1 MVIGTILI
9 GAVGAVVGVVIAPY
23 RLNRIYVWL
32 DPFRDPQGLG
42 YQMVQSKVA
51 IGSGGFGGLGPG
63 QGLGKYFYL
72 PEAHTD
78 FAFSVFCQEHGFLGA
93 FVLIVLFLMLG
104 YVIYTVARRTRDH
117 QGFLLVMGANFLIV
131 GQAFAIWLWSAESC
145 PSLGCRYLL
154 LVMGERVLSRHS
166 LLWGLFSLSIMTK
179 CVGKKRK
186 PRRLC
191 PPPFTAASLCGNA
204 ALSERQVEKMKLSFF
219 NFFRRKKQKKATEG
233 PSFPQWNRPSGRR
246 NRQSLDND
254 HAFSASAAH
263 EHSRRI
269 LTLERDRGALKRGQR
284 RSRVL
289 CLAMVLFVGAII
301 LQLVNL
307 QFVQKDFLAHW
318 ALNQIS
324 GENLEI
330 VPRGSIVDRN
340 GEELAVSVVSRS
352 LAVNPQELVD
362 DPDRWPKGQMPVRDV
377 RQVAAN
383 RLSPILQMP
392 ASNSWSFLPISS
404 ICSFG

>member
-1 MVIGTILI
+1 
-9 GAVGAVVGVVIAPY
+9 
-23 RLNRIYVWL
+23 
-32 DPFRDPQGLG
+32 
-42 YQMVQSKVA
+42 
-51 IGSGGFGGLGPG
+51 
-63 QGLGKYFYL
+63 
-72 PEAHTD
+72 
-78 FAFSVFCQEHGFLGA
+78 
-93 FVLIVLFLMLG
+93 
-104 YVIYTVARRTRDH
+104 
-117 QGFLLVMGANFLIV
+117 
-131 GQAFAIWLWSAESC
+131 
-145 PSLGCRYLL
+145 
-154 LVMGERVLSRHS
+154 
-166 LLWGLFSLSIMTK
+166 
-179 CVGKKRK
+179 
-186 PRRLC
+186 
-191 PPPFTAASLCGNA
+191 
-204 ALSERQVEKMKLSFF
+204 MKLSFF

-392 ASNSWSFLPISS
+392 ASKLMELFTDKQHMFFWVKPWIPMLLRKSLRCWTKKRSLDSILLRKVNGIIPKITLQRKSSDLLESMIKDLRAWKLPWIL
-404 ICSFG
+404 ICAASRKSRPITRMPRATSLDPPV

>member
-1 MVIGTILI
+1 
-9 GAVGAVVGVVIAPY
+9 
-23 RLNRIYVWL
+23 
-32 DPFRDPQGLG
+32 
-42 YQMVQSKVA
+42 
-51 IGSGGFGGLGPG
+51 
-63 QGLGKYFYL
+63 
-72 PEAHTD
+72 
-78 FAFSVFCQEHGFLGA
+78 
-93 FVLIVLFLMLG
+93 
-104 YVIYTVARRTRDH
+104 
-117 QGFLLVMGANFLIV
+117 
-131 GQAFAIWLWSAESC
+131 
-145 PSLGCRYLL
+145 
-154 LVMGERVLSRHS
+154 
-166 LLWGLFSLSIMTK
+166 
-179 CVGKKRK
+179 
-186 PRRLC
+186 
-191 PPPFTAASLCGNA
+191 
-204 ALSERQVEKMKLSFF
+204 MKLSFF

-392 ASNSWSFLPISS
+392 ASKLMELFTDKQHMFFWVKRTLDPHVAKEVSEVLDEEKIPGFHFIEESKRYYPKDNLAAQVI
-404 ICSFG
+404 